1 MVDQSIARVH
11 HTLVQG
17 LLERVER
24 QVGAKRVRH
33 PPAHDAPGI
42 GVDDERD
49 VNEPRPSRD
58 VREVREPQGVRARG
72 PEHPVDAVRRSPREF
87 VQTEKQEQEIAEACR
102 RLVKNSII
110 CWNYLYLSQ
119 KIADCDNHDREVLL
133 EAVTN
138 GSVISWRH
146 VNLLGE
152 YDFSDEKLED
162 TVGIRSPKLAA

>member
-1 MVDQSIARVH
+1 MY
-11 HTLVQG
+11 
-17 LLERVER
+17 
-24 QVGAKRVRH
+24 
-33 PPAHDAPGI
+33 
-42 GVDDERD
+42 
-49 VNEPRPSRD
+49 RP
-58 VREVREPQGVRARG
+58 
-72 PEHPVDAVRRSPREF
+72 
-87 VQTEKQEQEIAEACR
+87 EKQEQEIAEACG

-138 GSVISWRH
+138 GSVMSWRH

>member
-1 MVDQSIARVH
+1 MTASELFRRLNSYSKQHALYRALKSFGQIIKSIFILRYLDDVPLRQAIEHQLSKIEQSHRFTRAVS
-11 HTLVQG
+11 
-17 LLERVER
+17 
-24 QVGAKRVRH
+24 VG
-33 PPAHDAPGI
+33 
-42 GVDDERD
+42 
-49 VNEPRPSRD
+49 
-58 VREVREPQGVRARG
+58 
-72 PEHPVDAVRRSPREF
+72 SPREF

-119 KIADCDNHDREVLL
+119 KNADCDNHDREVLL